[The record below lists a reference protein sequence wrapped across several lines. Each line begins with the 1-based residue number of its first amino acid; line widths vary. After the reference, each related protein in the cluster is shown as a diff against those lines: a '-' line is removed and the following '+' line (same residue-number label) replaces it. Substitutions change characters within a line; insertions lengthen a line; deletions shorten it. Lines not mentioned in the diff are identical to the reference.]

1 MVCMSLRMK
10 MRKKLEKLIKD
21 EKRSLYDIAL
31 DLHVSEST
39 MWKYR
44 NGYAVSDI
52 MKQKIETGLKFLLD
66 KDGKIH

>member
-1 MVCMSLRMK
+1 

>member
-1 MVCMSLRMK
+1 

-31 DLHVSEST
+31 DLHVSESVL
-39 MWKYR
+39 WKYR

-66 KDGKIH
+66 KDEKIH

>member
-1 MVCMSLRMK
+1 MSLRMK
-10 MRKKLEKLIKD
+10 MRKKLEKLIND

-44 NGYAVSDI
+44 NGYAISDV